1 MHQIERHHKTR
12 QCQYSS
18 TTYPLSKSDLPTIS
32 ANPMSETLNAHNTC
46 EVSMQE
52 KTWAISLT
60 LFCRARAVIETGVI
74 TQDILFSD
82 SRDKKATTTKNYI

>member
-18 TTYPLSKSDLPTIS
+18 TTYPLSKSDLTTIS
-32 ANPMSETLNAHNTC
+32 ANPMSETLNAHNKC

-52 KTWAISLT
+52 KNMGYLPDFIFVGLGLS
-60 LFCRARAVIETGVI
+60 
-74 TQDILFSD
+74 
-82 SRDKKATTTKNYI
+82 